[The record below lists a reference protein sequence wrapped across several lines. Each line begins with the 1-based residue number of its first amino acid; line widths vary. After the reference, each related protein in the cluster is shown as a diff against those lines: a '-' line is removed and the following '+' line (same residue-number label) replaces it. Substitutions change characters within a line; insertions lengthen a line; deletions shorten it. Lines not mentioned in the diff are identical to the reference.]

1 MNYILIQFT
10 IAPII
15 TIAIIV
21 IITVSSTITSPI
33 AIITG
38 PQRIQQQTHTLVTII
53 IIPTQQ
59 YGINTQFS
67 QIDSSNVTIIMNRIR
82 IIILILNVLTI
93 ILSIFHHS
101 MILCTHF
108 WNQHNSCI
116 YIRYSF
122 DLI

>member
-1 MNYILIQFT
+1 M
-10 IAPII
+10 

-21 IITVSSTITSPI
+21 IITVFNAITVAITILVTNTSTI
-33 AIITG
+33 AIITAQ
-38 PQRIQQQTHTLVTII
+38 QRIQQQKHTLVTII
-53 IIPTQQ
+53 IIPMQQ
-59 YGINTQFS
+59 YGISNQFS

-93 ILSIFHHS
+93 ILSIFDYS
-101 MILCTHF
+101 MILYTHF

-122 DLI
+122 DSI